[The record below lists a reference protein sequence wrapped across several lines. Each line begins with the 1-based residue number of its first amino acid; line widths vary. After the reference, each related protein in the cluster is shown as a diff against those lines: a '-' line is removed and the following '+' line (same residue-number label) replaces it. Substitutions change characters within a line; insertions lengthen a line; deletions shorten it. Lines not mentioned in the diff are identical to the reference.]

1 MTIAV
6 RVVTP
11 ARCDVVEIAKYLLV
25 RDPRLA
31 ARFWRAVKT
40 TLDRLGKSPD
50 LGELWGSPDERHAGL
65 RVWGIRGFQHYL
77 VFHRYANG
85 EVAVLRILHSSQDA
99 TEYFGSPDQGDQS

>member
-1 MTIAV
+1 MTIRV

-11 ARCDVVEIAKYLLV
+11 ARRDVVEIAKYLFD

-31 ARFWRAVKT
+31 ARFWRAVKA

-50 LGELWGSPDERHAGL
+50 LGELWESPDEHYSGL
-65 RVWGIRGFQHYL
+65 RVWAVRGFPHYL

-99 TEYFGSPDQGDQS
+99 TEYFGSPDDGDQS